1 MTLTYM
7 GLAADP
13 QLPANVRRPEIWI
26 CAVLINNSPLNLRI
40 TQGRKDPVKVAGQAA
55 TT

>member
-13 QLPANVRRPEIWI
+13 QLPANVRRPEIFI
-26 CAVLINNSPLNLRI
+26 AAVLYKSISGCREDALI
-40 TQGRKDPVKVAGQAA
+40 
-55 TT
+55 